1 MSSRLLF
8 ISDLHLEPGRPD
20 ISAALFAFL
29 ERNAGRC
36 DALYILG
43 DLFELWV
50 GDDDRSELSDAV
62 ADALM
67 AFNLAGS
74 AIYILHGNR
83 DFLIGEAFAARCGA
97 TLIEDYCCIDTPIG
111 PALVLHG
118 DDLCTDDHDYIAFRD
133 TVRQPAWQQEF
144 LSKTLAE
151 RHAFASQAR
160 QQSQE
165 ANATKDNAIMDVN
178 AAAVI
183 EKLKAH
189 GQTLMI
195 HGHTHRPQ
203 VHEISLDAEQNA
215 RRAVLGDWDREGWC
229 IEIDEDGL
237 ELQRFPL

>member
-1 MSSRLLF
+1 LSSRILF

-20 ISAALFAFL
+20 ISTALFAFL

-50 GDDDRSELSDAV
+50 GDDDRTELSDAV
-62 ADALM
+62 ADALI
-67 AFNLAGS
+67 AFHRTGS

-83 DFLIGEAFAARCGA
+83 DFLIGEAFASRCGA
-97 TLIEDYCCIDTPIG
+97 TLIEDYSTIDTPIG

-118 DDLCTDDHDYIAFRD
+118 DDLCTDDGDYIAFRD

-144 LSKTLAE
+144 LSKSLSE
-151 RHAFASQAR
+151 RHAFATQAR
-160 QQSQE
+160 QQSQQ

-178 AAAVI
+178 ATAVMD
-183 EKLKAH
+183 KLKAH

-203 VHEISLDAEQNA
+203 VHEVPLGAEQAA

-229 IEIDEDGL
+229 IEIDADGL